1 MENNKKLN
9 FQIEQKNRK
18 EGNNQNCILE
28 GILDIKDNL
37 LFNSNEEIK
46 KEELDNKNL
55 KIIKEGKNIK

>member
-18 EGNNQNCILE
+18 EGNNQNCILK